1 MKNSEKELKQIKD
14 LYNVEGYDL
23 DKINEIVKHRYWVE
37 CNLNMTELN
46 YEEWLKEIASLDVP
60 ISDWWEYTYGLWHF
74 SGELEHYCEQMS
86 FSDAVYKVTSE
97 YINK

>member
-1 MKNSEKELKQIKD
+1 MKDLEKELKQIKD

-23 DKINEIVKHRYWVE
+23 VKINEIVKHRYWVE
-37 CNLNMTELN
+37 CNLNMTELS

-60 ISDWWEYTYGLWHF
+60 INDWWEYTYGLWYF
-74 SGELEHYCEQMS
+74 SGELEHYCKQMS
-86 FSDAVYKVTSE
+86 FSDAVYEVTNE